1 MLLYL
6 HASFVNKWECSAY
19 LKMSKYSGLLIAGT
33 HMTLIHLEW
42 LASLGS
48 SLGWMCVNEYTMHM
62 PAHTLACAHTLCTR
76 TMHTGLITLA
86 NVIHSLMNVLHTPDM
101 EPISVRNKPEYL
113 STAAGCKPW
122 RIEHVLPKP
131 GCSFIRIIKFL
142 KGLDSCQVYLYTYT
156 LVEVGDTSKRCFD
169 TILSICMVYL
179 QYENTIP
186 ALPFR
191 KIEISVQG
199 KKKTMIM

>member
-19 LKMSKYSGLLIAGT
+19 LKMSKYSGLLIAGK
-33 HMTLIHLEW
+33 HMTLIQLEW

-62 PAHTLACAHTLCTR
+62 PAHTLACAHTLCTH

-101 EPISVRNKPEYL
+101 EPISVRNKAEYL
-113 STAAGCKPW
+113 STAAGC
-122 RIEHVLPKP
+122 
-131 GCSFIRIIKFL
+131 SFEESKMCLAWSWMILHKDQNFWKTCFPVR
-142 KGLDSCQVYLYTYT
+142 STYTYP
-156 LVEVGDTSKRCFD
+156 GRGG
-169 TILSICMVYL
+169 
-179 QYENTIP
+179 QY
-186 ALPFR
+186 
-191 KIEISVQG
+191 
-199 KKKTMIM
+199 

>member
-1 MLLYL
+1 MCA
-6 HASFVNKWECSAY
+6 HAS
-19 LKMSKYSGLLIAGT
+19 T
-33 HMTLIHLEW
+33 HTC
-42 LASLGS
+42 
-48 SLGWMCVNEYTMHM
+48 MCTH
-62 PAHTLACAHTLCTR
+62 

-86 NVIHSLMNVLHTPDM
+86 NMIHSPMNVLHTPDM
-101 EPISVRNKPEYL
+101 EPTSVRNKPEYL

-142 KGLDSCQVYLYTYT
+142 KGLVSCQVYLYTYT
-156 LVEVGDTSKRCFD
+156 VVEVGDTSKRCFD

-199 KKKTMIM
+199 KKKTYDNVAFTLSSCFCLDASCELNYIKFARNGVSVLYRWYP